1 MTSIEAVSVHVPT
14 ERAPVGARLR
24 PYETDE
30 NRLRLYER
38 FYGFSEISLDTSG
51 TLTDLL
57 VAALRGLPDQE
68 SLRHRVRYVLHARSM
83 PVVSPYPVNPL
94 REACEAAGLG
104 GADCFSVTQHA
115 CASPLL
121 AVDLAGRLLAD
132 DGDPDARAL
141 VLTGDK
147 TFTAAARIIPD
158 SAVMGEASTALLVR
172 AGGEYDRVLSYATQT
187 QGRFKDGPW
196 MSPATGADFQSAYAG
211 ALADVMAAAVRTAG
225 LGVDDIALILPHNVN
240 QLSWLR
246 VLRLIGVTADR
257 LFLDNLPRLG
267 HCFGSDPF
275 VNLSS
280 ARRLGR
286 LRRGDRYVM
295 TAVGLGATF
304 SAMVCE
310 H

>member
-1 MTSIEAVSVHVPT
+1 MTSIEAVSVHVPA
-14 ERAPVGARLR
+14 ERAPVAARLR

-38 FYGFSEISLDTSG
+38 FYGFSEISVDTSG
-51 TLTDLL
+51 TLTGLL
-57 VAALRGLPDQE
+57 VAALEGLPE
-68 SLRHRVRYVLHARSM
+68 LASLRHRVRYVLHARSM
-83 PVVSPYPVNPL
+83 PVAAPYPLNPL
-94 REACEAAGLG
+94 REACESVGLDGAAT
-104 GADCFSVTQHA
+104 FSVTQHA

-132 DGDPDARAL
+132 DGIPDARAV

-158 SAVMGEASTALLVR
+158 SAVMGEASTAVLVR
-172 AGGEYDRVLSYATQT
+172 AGGSHDRMLSYATST
-187 QGRFKDGPW
+187 HGRYKDGPW
-196 MSPATGADFQSAYAG
+196 MSPDIGAAFQSAYAG
-211 ALADVMAAAVRTAG
+211 ALADVISAAVRTAG
-225 LGVDDIALILPHNVN
+225 LAMNDIALILPHNVN

-246 VLRLIGVTADR
+246 VLRMIGVAADH

-275 VNLSS
+275 VNLRS
-280 ARRLGR
+280 ARQLGR
-286 LRRGDRYVM
+286 LRRGDRYIM

-304 SAMVCE
+304 SAMVFE